1 MHRPQTGA
9 SAGDRLEATRGVRER
24 GTDLAVG
31 QEQSQELL
39 AAGSVCTGMAMK
51 NMGPA
56 APQATVAPSSVV
68 FASSAPGYFPTKNGE
83 M

>member
-1 MHRPQTGA
+1 MHRPQTGE
-9 SAGDRLEATRGVRER
+9 SAGDRLEAIRGVREQ

-51 NMGPA
+51 NVGPA
-56 APQATVAPSSVV
+56 APQATGAPSSV